1 MLAVAWGKGQSGNPL
16 GRRAGTRDRLAD
28 AYVRDL
34 EIAWREHGPKVINA
48 AIAQNPAA
56 FLTAVGKLI
65 PNESQHQHTVSGSIA
80 HEHRVLPDTI
90 AWVVEVTD
98 TDARGSHQES
108 VPDRP
113 LLPPEVHH

>member
-1 MLAVAWGKGQSGNPL
+1 MPFVKGQSGNP
-16 GRRAGTRDRLAD
+16 AGKQSGLRNRITHAFLRD
-28 AYVRDL
+28 V
-34 EIAWREHGPKVINA
+34 EESWREHGPAALKA
-48 AIAQNPAA
+48 AIEQNPAA
-56 FLTAVGKLI
+56 YLSVIAKLV

-98 TDARGSHQES
+98 TDARGSRQEP

-113 LLPPEVHH
+113 LLPP